1 MNNSVNPN
9 FCPIT
14 STESTIIPLTIATPA
29 TASKRYNKDLFL
41 LTLCFIMFGRGNR
54 DNPLWKL
61 EYIDTV
67 YKIYDWDKNLTG
79 YFFPNYDIDVENYKD
94 ESQDAHEV
102 EDKIIEQMNKEKH
115 SVKGGNVMLPMVK
128 LQLLDNEEGIDLDY
142 VINSLE
148 QNSQRTRKW
157 KQWIHDNH
165 LEFKIFGSSIYTAR
179 EDRNMLS
186 IVLGVG
192 SNIILGEKEI
202 GINLRPLLDKLHQ
215 DELI

>member
-1 MNNSVNPN
+1 
-9 FCPIT
+9 
-14 STESTIIPLTIATPA
+14 
-29 TASKRYNKDLFL
+29 
-41 LTLCFIMFGRGNR
+41 MFGRGNR

-79 YFFPNYDIDVENYKD
+79 YFFPNYDINIDDYKD

-102 EDKIIEQMNKEKH
+102 EDNIIEQMNKEKQ

-142 VINSLE
+142 VINSLD
-148 QNSQRTRKW
+148 QNAQRTRKW
-157 KQWIHDNH
+157 KQWVQDNH

-186 IVLGVG
+186 IVLGLG

-202 GINLRPLLDKLHQ
+202 GLSLRPLLDKLHQ
-215 DELI
+215 DDLI

>member
-1 MNNSVNPN
+1 
-9 FCPIT
+9 
-14 STESTIIPLTIATPA
+14 
-29 TASKRYNKDLFL
+29 
-41 LTLCFIMFGRGNR
+41 MFGRGNR

-79 YFFPNYDIDVENYKD
+79 YFFPNYDIDVDNYEDKD

-102 EDKIIEQMNKEKH
+102 EGKIIEQMNKEKQ

-148 QNSQRTRKW
+148 QNAQRTRKW

-165 LEFKIFGSSIYTAR
+165 IEFKIFGSSIYTAR

-186 IVLGVG
+186 IVLGLG

>member
-1 MNNSVNPN
+1 
-9 FCPIT
+9 
-14 STESTIIPLTIATPA
+14 
-29 TASKRYNKDLFL
+29 
-41 LTLCFIMFGRGNR
+41 MFGRGNK

-79 YFFPNYDIDVENYKD
+79 YFFPNYDIAVDDYKD
-94 ESQDAHEV
+94 KDKDQSQDAHQL
-102 EDKIIEQMNKEKH
+102 EDKIIEQMNKEKQ

-128 LQLLDNEEGIDLDY
+128 LQLLDNTEGIDLDY

-148 QNSQRTRKW
+148 QNAQTTRKW

-186 IVLGVG
+186 IVLGIG

-202 GINLRPLLDKLHQ
+202 GINLRPLLDRLHQ

>member
-1 MNNSVNPN
+1 
-9 FCPIT
+9 
-14 STESTIIPLTIATPA
+14 
-29 TASKRYNKDLFL
+29 
-41 LTLCFIMFGRGNR
+41 MFGRGNR

-79 YFFPNYDIDVENYKD
+79 YFFPNYDIDMDDYKD
-94 ESQDAHEV
+94 ESQDANEV
-102 EDKIIEQMNKEKH
+102 EDKIIEQMNKEKQ

-148 QNSQRTRKW
+148 QNAQRTRKW

-186 IVLGVG
+186 IVLGIG

-202 GINLRPLLDKLHQ
+202 GINLRPILDELHQ

>member
-1 MNNSVNPN
+1 
-9 FCPIT
+9 
-14 STESTIIPLTIATPA
+14 
-29 TASKRYNKDLFL
+29 
-41 LTLCFIMFGRGNR
+41 MFGRGNK

-79 YFFPNYDIDVENYKD
+79 YFFPNYDIDMDDYTYEP
-94 ESQDAHEV
+94 QDAHEV
-102 EDKIIEQMNKEKH
+102 EDKIIEQMNKEKQ
-115 SVKGGNVMLPMVK
+115 SVKGGNVMLPMVR

-148 QNSQRTRKW
+148 QNAQRTRKW

-186 IVLGVG
+186 IVLGIG

>member
-1 MNNSVNPN
+1 
-9 FCPIT
+9 
-14 STESTIIPLTIATPA
+14 
-29 TASKRYNKDLFL
+29 
-41 LTLCFIMFGRGNR
+41 MFGRGNK
-54 DNPLWKL
+54 DNQLWKL
-61 EYIDTV
+61 EYIDTI

-79 YFFPNYDIDVENYKD
+79 YFFPNYDIDVEDHKD
-94 ESQDAHEV
+94 KDKDKFRDDHEV
-102 EDKIIEQMNKEKH
+102 EDKIIEQMNKEKQ

-128 LQLLDNEEGIDLDY
+128 LQLLDNVEGIDLDY

-148 QNSQRTRKW
+148 ENAQRTRKW
-157 KQWIHDNH
+157 KQWVHDNH

-186 IVLGVG
+186 IVLGIG

-202 GINLRPLLDKLHQ
+202 GITLRPLLDKLHQ

>member
-1 MNNSVNPN
+1 
-9 FCPIT
+9 
-14 STESTIIPLTIATPA
+14 
-29 TASKRYNKDLFL
+29 
-41 LTLCFIMFGRGNR
+41 MFGRGSR

-79 YFFPNYDIDVENYKD
+79 YFFPNYDIDLDDDRD
-94 ESQDAHEV
+94 ESQDAHEI
-102 EDKIIEQMNKEKH
+102 EDKIIEQMNKEKQ

-128 LQLLDNEEGIDLDY
+128 LQLLDNEQGIDLDY

-148 QNSQRTRKW
+148 QNAQRTRKW

-186 IVLGVG
+186 IVLGLG

>member
-1 MNNSVNPN
+1 
-9 FCPIT
+9 
-14 STESTIIPLTIATPA
+14 
-29 TASKRYNKDLFL
+29 
-41 LTLCFIMFGRGNR
+41 MFGRGNR

-79 YFFPNYDIDVENYKD
+79 YFFPNYDIDMDDYKD

-102 EDKIIEQMNKEKH
+102 EDKIIEQMNKVKQ

-128 LQLLDNEEGIDLDY
+128 LQLLDNQEGIDLDY

-148 QNSQRTRKW
+148 QNAQRTRKW
-157 KQWIHDNH
+157 KQWINDNH

-186 IVLGVG
+186 IVLGIG
-192 SNIILGEKEI
+192 SNIILGEKEV

>member
-1 MNNSVNPN
+1 
-9 FCPIT
+9 
-14 STESTIIPLTIATPA
+14 
-29 TASKRYNKDLFL
+29 
-41 LTLCFIMFGRGNR
+41 MFGRGNR
-54 DNPLWKL
+54 DNSLWKL

-79 YFFPNYDIDVENYKD
+79 YFFPNYDIDLDDYKD

-102 EDKIIEQMNKEKH
+102 EDKIIEQMNKEKQ

-148 QNSQRTRKW
+148 QNAQRTRKW

-186 IVLGVG
+186 IVLGIG

>member
-1 MNNSVNPN
+1 
-9 FCPIT
+9 
-14 STESTIIPLTIATPA
+14 
-29 TASKRYNKDLFL
+29 
-41 LTLCFIMFGRGNR
+41 MFGRGNR

-61 EYIDTV
+61 EYIDSV

-79 YFFPNYDIDVENYKD
+79 YFFPNYDIDVDNYKDKD

-102 EDKIIEQMNKEKH
+102 EDKIIEQMNKEKQ

-128 LQLLDNEEGIDLDY
+128 LQLLDNEQGIDLDY

-148 QNSQRTRKW
+148 QNAQRTRKW

-165 LEFKIFGSSIYTAR
+165 IEFKIFGSSIYTAR

-186 IVLGVG
+186 IVLGLG

-215 DELI
+215 DDLI

>member
-1 MNNSVNPN
+1 
-9 FCPIT
+9 
-14 STESTIIPLTIATPA
+14 
-29 TASKRYNKDLFL
+29 
-41 LTLCFIMFGRGNR
+41 MFGRGNR

-79 YFFPNYDIDVENYKD
+79 YFFPNYDIDLENHKD
-94 ESQDAHEV
+94 ESQDTHEV
-102 EDKIIEQMNKEKH
+102 EDKIIEQMNKEKQ

-148 QNSQRTRKW
+148 QNAQRTRKW

-186 IVLGVG
+186 IVLGLG

-202 GINLRPLLDKLHQ
+202 GLNLRPLLDKLHQ
-215 DELI
+215 DDLI

>member
-1 MNNSVNPN
+1 
-9 FCPIT
+9 
-14 STESTIIPLTIATPA
+14 
-29 TASKRYNKDLFL
+29 
-41 LTLCFIMFGRGNR
+41 MFGRGNR

-79 YFFPNYDIDVENYKD
+79 YFFPNYDIDMDDYKD

-102 EDKIIEQMNKEKH
+102 EGKIIEQMNKEKQ

-148 QNSQRTRKW
+148 QNAQRTRKW

-186 IVLGVG
+186 IVLGIG

>member
-1 MNNSVNPN
+1 
-9 FCPIT
+9 
-14 STESTIIPLTIATPA
+14 
-29 TASKRYNKDLFL
+29 
-41 LTLCFIMFGRGNR
+41 MFGRGNR
-54 DNPLWKL
+54 DNSLWKL

-79 YFFPNYDIDVENYKD
+79 YFFPNYDINLDDYKD

-102 EDKIIEQMNKEKH
+102 EDKIIEQMNKEKQ
-115 SVKGGNVMLPMVK
+115 SVKGGNVLLPMVK

-148 QNSQRTRKW
+148 QNAQRTRKW

-186 IVLGVG
+186 IVLGIG

>member
-1 MNNSVNPN
+1 
-9 FCPIT
+9 
-14 STESTIIPLTIATPA
+14 
-29 TASKRYNKDLFL
+29 
-41 LTLCFIMFGRGNR
+41 MFGRGNR

-79 YFFPNYDIDVENYKD
+79 YFFPNYDIDVDNYKDKD

-102 EDKIIEQMNKEKH
+102 EDKIIEQMNKEKQ

-148 QNSQRTRKW
+148 QNAQRTRKW

-165 LEFKIFGSSIYTAR
+165 IEFKIFGSSIYTAR

-186 IVLGVG
+186 IVLGLG

-215 DELI
+215 DDLI

>member
-1 MNNSVNPN
+1 
-9 FCPIT
+9 
-14 STESTIIPLTIATPA
+14 
-29 TASKRYNKDLFL
+29 
-41 LTLCFIMFGRGNR
+41 MFGRGNR

-79 YFFPNYDIDVENYKD
+79 YFFPNYDIDLDDYKD

-102 EDKIIEQMNKEKH
+102 EDGIIEQMNKEKQ

-148 QNSQRTRKW
+148 QNTQRTRKW

-165 LEFKIFGSSIYTAR
+165 VQFKIFGSSIYTAR

-186 IVLGVG
+186 IVLGLG

-215 DELI
+215 DGLI

>member
-1 MNNSVNPN
+1 
-9 FCPIT
+9 
-14 STESTIIPLTIATPA
+14 
-29 TASKRYNKDLFL
+29 
-41 LTLCFIMFGRGNR
+41 MFGRGSR

-79 YFFPNYDIDVENYKD
+79 YFFPNYDIDLDDDRD
-94 ESQDAHEV
+94 ESQDAHEI
-102 EDKIIEQMNKEKH
+102 EDKIIEQMNKEKQ

-128 LQLLDNEEGIDLDY
+128 LQLLDNEQGIDLDY

-148 QNSQRTRKW
+148 QNAQRTRKW

-186 IVLGVG
+186 IVLGLG

-202 GINLRPLLDKLHQ
+202 GTNLRPLLDKLHQ
-215 DELI
+215 DDLI

>member
-1 MNNSVNPN
+1 
-9 FCPIT
+9 
-14 STESTIIPLTIATPA
+14 
-29 TASKRYNKDLFL
+29 
-41 LTLCFIMFGRGNR
+41 MFGRGNR
-54 DNPLWKL
+54 DNSLWKL

-79 YFFPNYDIDVENYKD
+79 YFFPNYDINLDDYKD
-94 ESQDAHEV
+94 ESQDVHEV
-102 EDKIIEQMNKEKH
+102 EDKIIEQMNKEKQ

-128 LQLLDNEEGIDLDY
+128 LQLLDNEDGIDLDY

-148 QNSQRTRKW
+148 QNAQRTRKW

-186 IVLGVG
+186 IVLGIG

>member
-1 MNNSVNPN
+1 
-9 FCPIT
+9 
-14 STESTIIPLTIATPA
+14 
-29 TASKRYNKDLFL
+29 
-41 LTLCFIMFGRGNR
+41 MFGRGNR

-79 YFFPNYDIDVENYKD
+79 YFFPNYDIDMDDYKD
-94 ESQDAHEV
+94 ESQDAREV
-102 EDKIIEQMNKEKH
+102 EDKIIEQMNKEKQ

-148 QNSQRTRKW
+148 QNAQRTRKW

-186 IVLGVG
+186 IVLGMG

>member
-1 MNNSVNPN
+1 
-9 FCPIT
+9 
-14 STESTIIPLTIATPA
+14 
-29 TASKRYNKDLFL
+29 
-41 LTLCFIMFGRGNR
+41 MFGRGNR

-79 YFFPNYDIDVENYKD
+79 YFFPNYDIDVDNYEDKD

-102 EDKIIEQMNKEKH
+102 EGKIIEQMNKEKQ

-128 LQLLDNEEGIDLDY
+128 LQLLDNEEGVDLDY

-148 QNSQRTRKW
+148 QNAQRTRKW
-157 KQWIHDNH
+157 KQWINDNH
-165 LEFKIFGSSIYTAR
+165 IEFKIFGSSIYTAR

-186 IVLGVG
+186 IVLGLG

>member
-1 MNNSVNPN
+1 
-9 FCPIT
+9 
-14 STESTIIPLTIATPA
+14 
-29 TASKRYNKDLFL
+29 
-41 LTLCFIMFGRGNR
+41 MFGRGNR

-79 YFFPNYDIDVENYKD
+79 YFFPNYDIDVDSYKDKD

-102 EDKIIEQMNKEKH
+102 EGKIIEQMNKEKQ

-148 QNSQRTRKW
+148 QNAQRTRKW

-186 IVLGVG
+186 IVLGLG
-192 SNIILGEKEI
+192 YNIILGEKEI
-202 GINLRPLLDKLHQ
+202 GLNLRPLLDKLHQ
-215 DELI
+215 DDLI

>member
-1 MNNSVNPN
+1 
-9 FCPIT
+9 
-14 STESTIIPLTIATPA
+14 
-29 TASKRYNKDLFL
+29 
-41 LTLCFIMFGRGNR
+41 MFGRGNR

-79 YFFPNYDIDVENYKD
+79 YFFPNYDIDLENHED

-102 EDKIIEQMNKEKH
+102 EDKIIEQMNKEKQ

-148 QNSQRTRKW
+148 QNAQRTRKW
-157 KQWIHDNH
+157 KQWIHNNH

-186 IVLGVG
+186 IVLGLG
-192 SNIILGEKEI
+192 YNIILGEKEI

-215 DELI
+215 DDLI

>member
-1 MNNSVNPN
+1 
-9 FCPIT
+9 
-14 STESTIIPLTIATPA
+14 
-29 TASKRYNKDLFL
+29 
-41 LTLCFIMFGRGNR
+41 MFGRGNR

-79 YFFPNYDIDVENYKD
+79 YFFPNYDIDMDDYKD

-102 EDKIIEQMNKEKH
+102 EDKIIEQMNKEKQ

-128 LQLLDNEEGIDLDY
+128 LQLLDNQEGIDLDY

-148 QNSQRTRKW
+148 QNAQRTRKW
-157 KQWIHDNH
+157 KQWINDNH

-186 IVLGVG
+186 IVLGIG
-192 SNIILGEKEI
+192 SNIILGEKEV

>member
-1 MNNSVNPN
+1 
-9 FCPIT
+9 
-14 STESTIIPLTIATPA
+14 
-29 TASKRYNKDLFL
+29 
-41 LTLCFIMFGRGNR
+41 MFGRGNR

-79 YFFPNYDIDVENYKD
+79 YFFPNYDIDVDNYKDKD

-102 EDKIIEQMNKEKH
+102 EDKIIEQMNKEKQ

-148 QNSQRTRKW
+148 QNAQRTRKW

-165 LEFKIFGSSIYTAR
+165 IEFKIFGSSIYTAR

-186 IVLGVG
+186 IVLGLG